1 MTREWTLSGPFRT
14 DSAGRSEAH
23 AHTSRRDTGG
33 LSKSRQSMHW
43 RVVLLLPLFL
53 PILLLP
59 WPSFVFL
66 PRACLYLVS
75 YPPPPLTAHVCLFL
89 LSTRP
94 PYFPV
99 TSITIYTTSSLRLFF
114 FSFLI
119 KRDPLQSPPCPPPPS
134 IVGPRACLKAGCVF
148 TLDRLPSLGLL
159 RVSFLNP
166 LARRAQNFHRIAREF
181 DVSSFAPVLCVYRSA
196 CGLMHVPL

>member
-1 MTREWTLSGPFRT
+1 MDPFRSVPHRLGRPVG
-14 DSAGRSEAH
+14 SARTHLEERHGRALQKSPIDALESSAATATLPSH
-23 AHTSRRDTGG
+23 SSSSLAVFCFSPACVFVSRFLSASTSNGAR
-33 LSKSRQSMHW
+33 LSLSPLHPSP
-43 RVVLLLPLFL
+43 VLLSDVNHD
-53 PILLLP
+53 IHD
-59 WPSFVFL
+59 V
-66 PRACLYLVS
+66 
-75 YPPPPLTAHVCLFL
+75 
-89 LSTRP
+89 LS
-94 PYFPV
+94 
-99 TSITIYTTSSLRLFF
+99 SSFF

-196 CGLMHVPL
+196 